1 MAVPGWLTRSL
12 ADVPAGGDWLSAR
25 ERAAL
30 AGLRAEKRRAD
41 WRLGRWAAKAALAAR
56 SGASRC
62 ELEIVASHNGA
73 PEAFV
78 DGERAAAALSLS
90 HRNGRAL
97 VVVAEVGVA
106 IGCDLEAVEPRS
118 GAFVRTW
125 LAPAERANVLA
136 AGPAGGARLANL
148 LWTAKEAAAKVRG
161 EGLRL
166 DVRQA
171 IVSLEWDQSSHREW
185 RPLGVRWEREAV
197 TARGWWREEPGW
209 VFAFV
214 SDLPT
219 PAPVH
224 L

>member
-1 MAVPGWLTRSL
+1 MPVPGWLTRSL
-12 ADVPAGGDWLSAR
+12 ADVPAADDWLSAR

-30 AGLRAEKRRAD
+30 ADLRAERRRAD

-56 SGASRC
+56 SGASTG
-62 ELEIVASHNGA
+62 ELEIVASDDGA
-73 PEAFV
+73 PEAYV
-78 DGERAAAALSLS
+78 CGERAGAALSLS

-97 VVVAEVGVA
+97 AVVADVDTA

-118 GAFVRTW
+118 GAFMRTW
-125 LAPAERANVLA
+125 LAPAERASVLA
-136 AGPAGGARLANL
+136 VGGGEGARLANL
-148 LWTAKEAAAKVRG
+148 LWTAKEAAAKARR

-166 DVRQA
+166 DVREA
-171 IVSLEWDQSSHREW
+171 TVSLEWEPSSQGEW
-185 RPLGVRWEREAV
+185 RPLGVHWDREGV
-197 TARGWWREEPGW
+197 SVRGWWREESSW

-214 SDLPT
+214 SDPPT

>member
-1 MAVPGWLTRSL
+1 
-12 ADVPAGGDWLSAR
+12 
-25 ERAAL
+25 
-30 AGLRAEKRRAD
+30 
-41 WRLGRWAAKAALAAR
+41 LGRWAAKAALAAR
-56 SGASRC
+56 SGGSIG
-62 ELEIVASHNGA
+62 EVEIIASHGGS

-78 DGERAAAALSLS
+78 DGERAGAALSLS

-97 VVVAEVGVA
+97 AVVADVGVA

-118 GAFVRTW
+118 GAFLRTW
-125 LAPAERANVLA
+125 LAPAERTDVLA
-136 AGPAGGARLANL
+136 AGRTGGARLANL

-171 IVSLEWDQSSHREW
+171 IVSLEWDPSSHGEW
-185 RPLGVRWEREAV
+185 RPLGVGWDREAV

-209 VFAFV
+209 VFAYV
-214 SDLPT
+214 SEPPT